1 MITYPAIQYC
11 LFVTFADK
19 HYEWRINP
27 KINLKRNKLLKTK
40 HVLLHPALIE
50 SLFHALAGA

>member
-11 LFVTFADK
+11 LFVMFADK

-27 KINLKRNKLLKTK
+27 KINLKRNKWLNKTRFAA
-40 HVLLHPALIE
+40 PSAY
-50 SLFHALAGA
+50 